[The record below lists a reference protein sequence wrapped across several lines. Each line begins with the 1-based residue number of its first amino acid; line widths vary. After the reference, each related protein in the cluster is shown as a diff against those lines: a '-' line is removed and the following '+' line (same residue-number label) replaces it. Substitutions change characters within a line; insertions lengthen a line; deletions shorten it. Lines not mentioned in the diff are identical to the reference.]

1 MAIIAKSKIT
11 SCFSVMTFWRFVFL
25 ILQWVPGANIY
36 YKVDANLGVLFQIQI
51 RQIVTFGPTW
61 KLFWILLSLLFGSSH
76 PEMFYEKGV
85 LKNFNFNFIKKEI
98 LPQVF
103 SCNFF
108 EIFNVDSTSTLNIS
122 VNTAKSEIINL
133 IGGAMFFYQKIYR
146 AMKILALA
154 PMILKSL
161 KTLPFSLHILN
172 LCSLSLEGMRL
183 SSKTVKVTLLK

>member
-108 EIFNVDSTSTLNIS
+108 
-122 VNTAKSEIINL
+122 
-133 IGGAMFFYQKIYR
+133 
-146 AMKILALA
+146 KILRKPLLIEHLRS
-154 PMILKSL
+154 P
-161 KTLPFSLHILN
+161 LHIIVN
-172 LCSLSLEGMRL
+172 FNTNIRHTFKEQF
-183 SSKTVKVTLLK
+183 KHWIN